1 MSLIKAYPHELRDL
15 QRRMDR
21 LFDTGES
28 SLWSPAVDITESEDE
43 VVLQAELPG
52 MKKEEIDISING
64 EVLTL
69 SGERKFTQAQHNEQY
84 LRIERQYGSW
94 RRTFQLE
101 VPIDAAAVKA
111 TYIDG
116 VLTVHLPKI
125 KAEQPRQ
132 IEIEVK

>member
-1 MSLIKAYPHELRDL
+1 MSLVKTYSQELRDL

-21 LFDTGES
+21 LFDAGES
-28 SLWSPAVDITESEDE
+28 PLWSPAVDITENEE
-43 VVLQAELPG
+43 EIVLQAELPG
-52 MKKEEIDISING
+52 MKKEEIDISLSG
-64 EVLTL
+64 ETLTL
-69 SGERKFTQAQHNEQY
+69 SGERKFEQTQRNEQY

-101 VPIDAAAVKA
+101 VPINAAAVTA

-116 VLTVHLPKI
+116 VLTVHLPK
-125 KAEQPRQ
+125 AQQVRPRQ